1 MGSRAWVLLMALL
14 IFGVVTIGAALYV
27 FAPGWWGFTFPG
39 IFLSLALVATAV
51 ITFFGFLWHGLGQ
64 DPGLD
69 EEDIRTAITVSVVT
83 VYLVLVGLVAFFPEQ
98 TPGGQLPE
106 ITNTMLTSF
115 TAIVGVVVPFYFG
128 TSAYVHIQRYR
139 ADRGIGIDRA
149 RD

>member
-1 MGSRAWVLLMALL
+1 MAIL
-14 IFGVVTIGAALYV
+14 IFGVVTISAALYV
-27 FAPGWWGFTFPG
+27 ITPGLWGFTFPG

-51 ITFFGFLWHGLGQ
+51 ISFFGFLWHGIGE

-69 EEDIRTAITVSVVT
+69 EEDMRTAITVSVVT

-98 TPGGQLPE
+98 TPGGQLPA

-128 TSAYVHIQRYR
+128 ASAYVQVQQYR

-149 RD
+149 RE